1 MPSFFWPQC
10 AAQASGCPEPGLLAR
25 SGVHSARMQG
35 RRGWWG
41 TGRSGPAPAPG
52 VCGGSQCADSWVRW
66 GLQLLG
72 NRPTP
77 PNALPRPPAGEG
89 VVRSSSVGGTLVRH
103 EVTLGPTLALCFAH
117 SSSLSPLALIVTI
130 PVVHKNSL
138 CVAPQQELHALFP
151 FPFFPPLIPA
161 PQRSHSGCRDS
172 QPEWQLRGNPA
183 SHCGAARSFVRRY
196 CSAAAKWS
204 PRASPRPQHPL
215 FRWCALPTLFAE
227 LGAHSSRSSLFA
239 PPQDCLAS
247 PQPLEMWA
255 SLQRLYSELRAE
267 VSRGRL
273 LHSEPQPR
281 AGQSCSFQRL
291 VVALGFC

>member
-1 MPSFFWPQC
+1 MFCS
-10 AAQASGCPEPGLLAR
+10 
-25 SGVHSARMQG
+25 
-35 RRGWWG
+35 
-41 TGRSGPAPAPG
+41 
-52 VCGGSQCADSWVRW
+52 
-66 GLQLLG
+66 LQL
-72 NRPTP
+72 
-77 PNALPRPPAGEG
+77 
-89 VVRSSSVGGTLVRH
+89 
-103 EVTLGPTLALCFAH
+103 F
-117 SSSLSPLALIVTI
+117 LSPLALIVTI

-273 LHSEPQPR
+273 LHSEPQPG